1 MIHQKNTG
9 TFIQAFRRIIA
20 RKGKVKLIQSD
31 NGSNFLVEENDLKMV
46 FLIMETKKLAN
57 FFKIKLLIRLNG
69 KEIQLQPATWVAS
82 GNDKFDS
89 QDQFSDHY

>member
-1 MIHQKNTG
+1 
-9 TFIQAFRRIIA
+9 
-20 RKGKVKLIQSD
+20 
-31 NGSNFLVEENDLKMV
+31 MV

-69 KEIQLQPATWVAS
+69 KEIQLQPATWVTS